1 MNELSEILNLM
12 SRMRLFPETNNL
24 HLQNKF
30 IIEDKEQDILEE
42 GVFKSYDANQIYK
55 ILLKH
60 YNIGREEYFLKNGN
74 DIGIAFDGCYNSYGT
89 LVNGEIVTIILI
101 IPKDFSDTEKIK
113 KFFQTSGW
121 TLAQEKQYDINE
133 NYTVYVFQ
141 KNRQI
146 NEVEIPDILYHLTPS
161 YKLSKILRHGLVPR
175 TSNTLSTRNERV
187 YFLINKR
194 NRSFYDFFANQ
205 LWKANLEKTLNLSG
219 LSKIE
224 IAQKINQPR
233 TIKYSVLEID
243 TSKCDNLKV
252 FGDPDMD
259 GAVWTYDNI
268 PPQAIKVIGEV

>member
-1 MNELSEILNLM
+1 M

-30 IIEDKEQDILEE
+30 VVENKEKDILEE

-60 YNIGREEYFLKNGN
+60 YNIGREEYFLRNGN
-74 DIGIAFDGCYNSYGT
+74 DIGIAFDGCYDSDGT
-89 LVNGEIVTIILI
+89 LVNSEIVTIILI
-101 IPKDFSDTEKIK
+101 MPKDFSDIEKIK

-121 TLAQEKQYDINE
+121 TLAQEKQYDVSE
-133 NYTVYVFQ
+133 NYTIYVFQ

-146 NEVEIPDILYHLTPS
+146 NEVEVPDILYHLTPS
-161 YKLSKILRHGLVPR
+161 NKVEKILTNGLTPR
-175 TSNTLSTRNERV
+175 TSNTMSVRNERV
-187 YFLINKR
+187 YFLTNKR
-194 NRSFYDFFANQ
+194 NKFFYDYFANQ

-224 IAQKINQPR
+224 IAEKLNQPR
-233 TIKYSVLEID
+233 TMKYSVLEID
-243 TSKCDNLKV
+243 TSKCNNLKL

-268 PPQAIKVIGEV
+268 PPQAIKLIGEV